1 VPVASADQN
10 VILVVEDNPDDVAL
24 IQTSVNHAG
33 HLVSPRFVTDGEQAV
48 AYLEGRDPFGN
59 RRDFPFPGL
68 VVLDLQ
74 IPGRDGIQ
82 ILKWIRSHPRFE
94 SLQVVV
100 WTGREDPNA
109 GDRARA
115 AGANLFLRKPM
126 EAGGWINFLGIIALA
141 LQRSPTG

>member
-1 VPVASADQN
+1 MPVTCADSN

-24 IQTSVNHAG
+24 IQTSVNRAG
-33 HLVSPRFVTDGEQAV
+33 HLLSPRFVPDGEQAV
-48 AYLEGRDPFGN
+48 AYLEGHDPFAN
-59 RRDFPFPGL
+59 RREYPLPGL

-74 IPGRDGIQ
+74 IPGQDGIQ

-109 GDRARA
+109 ADRARA
-115 AGANLFLRKPM
+115 AGANMFLRKPM

-141 LQRSPTG
+141 LQRLPKG